1 MKHLWILLFCI
12 ITSANAD
19 VYRWHDEQGR
29 VVYSDEYV
37 PGSELVD
44 LPSLPTYTP
53 TPILEPVVSVEEDD
67 TTEEDLVPDY
77 QLSITSPE
85 NDQTVRAND
94 GNLDVTIKLVP
105 ELDNEKRG
113 DQLIVLV
120 DGQQQG
126 SAISETNFKLTNIDR
141 GTHTLTVSVVDSEGK
156 ILKISKAVTF
166 HLQRHAGGRPRP
178 TPL

>member
-1 MKHLWILLFCI
+1 MKHLWIVLFCI
-12 ITSANAD
+12 FSSAHAE

-37 PGSELVD
+37 PGAELVD
-44 LPSLPTYTP
+44 VSDLPTYTP
-53 TPILEPVVSVEEDD
+53 TPILQPVVAVEEDD
-67 TTEEDLVPDY
+67 ATEEDVVPDY

-94 GNLDVTIKLVP
+94 GNIDVTVDLTP
-105 ELDNEKRG
+105 ELDNKERG

-126 SAISETNFKLTNIDR
+126 SAISEKNFKLTNIDR

-166 HLQRHAGGRPRP
+166 HLQRHAKPRKQP
-178 TPL
+178 R

>member
-19 VYRWHDEQGR
+19 VYRWYDKQGR
-29 VVYSDEYV
+29 VVYSDEYTPNAERIDV
-37 PGSELVD
+37 
-44 LPSLPTYTP
+44 PSLPTYTP
-53 TPILEPVVSVEEDD
+53 TPILQPVVAVEEEGA
-67 TTEEDLVPDY
+67 TEEDLIPDY

-85 NDQTVRAND
+85 NDQTIRAND
-94 GNLDVTIKLVP
+94 GNIDVTVDLTP

-126 SAISETNFKLTNIDR
+126 SAISEKNFKLTNIDR

-156 ILKISKAVTF
+156 ILKISKAVIF
-166 HLQRHAGGRPRP
+166 HIQRHAPPRKQP
-178 TPL
+178 R

>member
-1 MKHLWILLFCI
+1 MKHLWIVLFCI
-12 ITSANAD
+12 FSSANAE

-37 PGSELVD
+37 PGAELVD
-44 LPSLPTYTP
+44 VSDLPTYTP
-53 TPILEPVVSVEEDD
+53 TPILQPVVDLEKDD
-67 TTEEDLVPDY
+67 STEEELVPDY

-85 NDQTVRAND
+85 HDQTVRAND
-94 GNLDVTIKLVP
+94 GNLDVTIELTP
-105 ELDNEKRG
+105 DLDNEKRG

-126 SAISETNFKLTNIDR
+126 SAISEINFKLTNIDR
-141 GTHTLTVSVVDSEGK
+141 GTHTLTVSVVDSDGR

-166 HLQRHAGGRPRP
+166 HLQRHAGG
-178 TPL
+178 

>member
-1 MKHLWILLFCI
+1 MKHLWILLFFI
-12 ITSANAD
+12 TTSAHAD
-19 VYRWHDEQGR
+19 VYRWYDEQNR

-37 PGSELVD
+37 PGAEKVD
-44 LPSLPTYTP
+44 ISDLPTYTP
-53 TPILEPVVSVEEDD
+53 TPILQPVIPVEEED
-67 TTEEDLVPDY
+67 TTEEDLIPDY

-94 GNLDVTIKLVP
+94 GNLDVTVDLTP

-126 SAISETNFKLTNIDR
+126 SAISATNFKLTNIDR
-141 GTHTLTVSVVDSEGK
+141 GTHTLTVSVVDSDGK

-166 HLQRHAGGRPRP
+166 HLQRHAKPRRQP
-178 TPL
+178 R